1 MEQEDSVTLVSDS
14 VAWQTNVDVNNVVA
28 VFPLREVPSMVITLK
43 LLVVLIGLN
52 VLGEILFWQVS
63 CVWPATSGGQMPT
76 TDP

>member
-52 VLGEILFWQVS
+52 VLGKILFWQLS
-63 CVWPATSGGQMPT
+63 CVWPAASGGQMPT
-76 TDP
+76 KAP